1 MKHYAKTGR
10 DTARDAETT
19 ARTRRAHQDGEDV
32 VVVETWN
39 LDTGGDG
46 HDEKL
51 VGTEE
56 EVWADVAHHH
66 DCQEDELEA
75 RGWTL
80 TRA

>member
-1 MKHYAKTGR
+1 MNASI
-10 DTARDAETT
+10 DTAAAAPTGYVAWGEDE
-19 ARTRRAHQDGEDV
+19 DGEDV